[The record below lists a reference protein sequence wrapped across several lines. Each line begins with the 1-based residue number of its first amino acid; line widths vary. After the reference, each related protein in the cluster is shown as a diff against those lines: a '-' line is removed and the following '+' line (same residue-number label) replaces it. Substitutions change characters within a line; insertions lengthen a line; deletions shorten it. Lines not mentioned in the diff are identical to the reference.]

1 MGEVLN
7 TPLSV
12 GLALLGIRPGR
23 AQAELVD
30 PGAGVA
36 LHQVR
41 EVVVHPGPEVLV
53 LYWYWCT
60 GTVLV
65 YCGST
70 GVALHQVREVVVH
83 TGPGVLVLYWY
94 WCTGAVL
101 V

>member
-41 EVVVHPGPEVLV
+41 EVVVHPGP
-53 LYWYWCT
+53 
-60 GTVLV
+60 
-65 YCGST
+65 
-70 GVALHQVREVVVH
+70 
-83 TGPGVLVLYWY
+83 GVLVLYRQY
-94 WCTGAVL
+94 NTSIIPV
-101 V
+101 

>member
-23 AQAELVD
+23 AKAELVD

-41 EVVVHPGPEVLV
+41 EVVVHPGP
-53 LYWYWCT
+53 
-60 GTVLV
+60 
-65 YCGST
+65 
-70 GVALHQVREVVVH
+70 
-83 TGPGVLVLYWY
+83 GVLVLYW
-94 WCTGAVL
+94 
-101 V
+101 